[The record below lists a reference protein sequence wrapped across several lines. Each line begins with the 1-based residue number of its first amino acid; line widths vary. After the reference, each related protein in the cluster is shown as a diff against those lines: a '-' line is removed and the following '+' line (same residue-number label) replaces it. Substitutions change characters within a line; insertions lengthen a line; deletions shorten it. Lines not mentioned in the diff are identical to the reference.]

1 MDIRKTSIAV
11 LSLCAPAVWLLGC
24 SSTIVPRRAPE
35 MAALVRAGDLDLET
49 GAARNDDRLGLGRG
63 QVVRQTIRSTS
74 ATFDRQRIIDGRP
87 FNDYRLTTRTIE
99 SLQPRSASLRP

>member
-11 LSLCAPAVWLLGC
+11 LSICAPALWLLGC
-24 SSTIVPRRAPE
+24 SSTVPQRAPE
-35 MAALVRAGDLDLET
+35 MPGLVRAGELDLDT
-49 GAARNDDRLGLGRG
+49 GSGRNDDRLGLGRG

>member
-11 LSLCAPAVWLLGC
+11 LSICAPALWLLGC
-24 SSTIVPRRAPE
+24 GSTMVPRRAPE
-35 MAALVRAGDLDLET
+35 MAGLVRAGDLDLET

-63 QVVRQTIRSTS
+63 QIVRQTIRSTS